1 MSIASV
7 SFITGL
13 FTKLEALG
21 GEIDYENFNYDGS
34 FVVSV
39 YHPDVTINRRTGDDT
54 VQIRCR
60 RGMFPPTRAHVD
72 VDDIMTVIE
81 GWMKEAGGKCGAS
94 KAELPCEKCGH
105 SSYEHD
111 MTGCLV
117 APCECHE
124 RGPRYGTVGMTR
136 EKAYQKGYERR
147 PEELRAEL
155 LAKKRREWGVDRQT
169 GREEMRS
176 SYEADLEA
184 FENERETMKKAG
196 FEAYGNYRLAV
207 GKGNGAQGVIT
218 RFTNTLQNAKAL
230 VAQWKLLP
238 AATHIELEDTRPGG
252 RIWYYDRDRSG
263 FWKRTVHN

>member
-1 MSIASV
+1 MTPLAVFTALLPRLESV
-7 SFITGL
+7 
-13 FTKLEALG
+13 G
-21 GEIDYENFNYDGS
+21 GQIRVAQIHANGY
-34 FVVSV
+34 FVIESE
-39 YHPDVTINRRTGDDT
+39 HPDVMLIHDRGEDT
-54 VQIRCR
+54 VQIRCDK
-60 RGMFPPTRAHVD
+60 GMFPPTRAHVD

-155 LAKKRREWGVDRQT
+155 LAKKRQVWGVDKPPPQHPTTLRGYHTTSGNPYCVVTRGT
-169 GREEMRS
+169 GGTEEHWLHTL
-176 SYEADLEA
+176 AD
-184 FENERETMKKAG
+184 
-196 FEAYGNYRLAV
+196 
-207 GKGNGAQGVIT
+207 
-218 RFTNTLQNAKAL
+218 
-230 VAQWKLLP
+230 AQWMVREAKQDSRIN
-238 AATHIELEDTRPGG
+238 HIELTDHRPGG
-252 RIWYYDRDRSG
+252 KEWYYDRDRSG